1 MNEHISFQDLYNNLL
16 SKLGSYINTDNIDIY
31 LYVGRLVECPKKDMP
46 ITSDNN
52 VKWIYHIITP
62 NV

>member
-1 MNEHISFQDLYNNLL
+1 M
-16 SKLGSYINTDNIDIY
+16 DNIDIY